1 MYHIISQ
8 TQELYDIDEKSSISN
23 AANNVTT
30 PDVYLEERLGNLVL
44 RDIPAQQ
51 SQSHTGQSKQ
61 VLEQKKPKVLM
72 DVASVKEINQ
82 MITKEMASFK
92 QNCIVNQSEIDLTL
106 QWSKTWAN
114 AMKQQKKKQ
123 KRPCTS
129 AKEKVLNAQKE

>member
-61 VLEQKKPKVLM
+61 VLEQKQPKVLM
-72 DVASVKEINQ
+72 DVTSVKEINQ

-92 QNCIVNQSEIDLTL
+92 QNHIVNQSEIDLTL

-114 AMKQQKKKQ
+114 TMKQ
-123 KRPCTS
+123 
-129 AKEKVLNAQKE
+129 